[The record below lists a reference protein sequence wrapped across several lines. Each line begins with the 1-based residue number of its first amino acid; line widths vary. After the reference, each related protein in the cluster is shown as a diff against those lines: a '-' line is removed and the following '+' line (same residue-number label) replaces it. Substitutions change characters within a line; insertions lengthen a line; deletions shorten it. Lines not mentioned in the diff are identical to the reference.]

1 MIASL
6 PPVVRMIRENAGSA
20 VGATHSES
28 ML

>member
-20 VGATHSES
+20 VGATHS
-28 ML
+28 